1 MDSIKKNIKNIIN
14 QDKSTQNKEDDTEA
28 NTKSKVMGI
37 FILVFIG
44 LWVLLGVVGFIH
56 SLICLGYDSTFTD
69 KVLGLIIALLFGPF
83 FYVYYYF
90 NKSYCGRKDIRENT
104 SFNAKYNNMNR
115 SNTNISR
122 QSNIL
127 NKPKNNTNNKGFFKN
142 LFTQL
147 DKNNTNKPVNNQRNN
162 NKPVNNLLNN
172 QRNKNKPVNNL
183 LNNQRNNNKPVNNL
197 LNNQRNKNKPVN
209 NSLNQKNNNLM
220 KNSLNRKNNNR
231 PVNKIEQL

>member
-44 LWVLLGVVGFIH
+44 LWVLLGVIGFIH
-56 SLICLGYDSTFTD
+56 SLICLGYESTFTD

-90 NKSYCGRKDIRENT
+90 NKSYCGRKDTRVNS
-104 SFNAKYNNMNR
+104 SFNAKYNNMNKLNTN
-115 SNTNISR
+115 SLNIPNKNTNISSE
-122 QSNIL
+122 SN
-127 NKPKNNTNNKGFFKN
+127 KNNKDFFKN
-142 LFTQL
+142 LFGQPA
-147 DKNNTNKPVNNQRNN
+147 KNNTNKPVNNLLNNRNNNRLLNNNRPLNNNLNQRNN
-162 NKPVNNLLNN
+162 NKPVNNRLN
-172 QRNKNKPVNNL
+172 QKNNNL
-183 LNNQRNNNKPVNNL
+183 MK
-197 LNNQRNKNKPVN
+197 